1 MFSRKLNFLMNIN
14 NITNS
19 TLAHSISLDASHISR
34 LRRGQ
39 RNLPKNQSF
48 LIPMSE
54 YFAHQIKADY
64 QKKALL
70 AAMQYEEKKAID
82 EKAMAELIYKW
93 LKEDTDK
100 GESSVENILNSFS
113 LTASKNTTNMTI
125 SDQESTPL
133 YNSSENYYYYGND
146 GKREAVIRFLSM
158 IVKEEAPQTLLLFS
172 DEELSWL
179 YDDAEFAKRWSVLL
193 KQVLLKGNRIKIIHT
208 VNRNINEM
216 LEAVAKWIPV
226 YISGAI
232 DPYYYPKLRDGIFKR
247 TLFIAPKTAA
257 IVSTSVQESTDNML
271 NFFITDKKAIGS
283 LIDEYTNY
291 FSLCRPLMKIFNII
305 TRDKY
310 WDIFFEMENANA
322 TGILIGSA
330 PSLMSM
336 PQSVVNIIADNTN
349 NNLITK
355 IYQKSKESFEEI
367 IGEHNITEI
376 LSLPSIIKI
385 TKGSVIIP
393 LSDMINGKEFFYTKD
408 EFRMHLENVVML
420 LKKHKNYNVLLL
432 KKHKDENIVLYGK
445 EDVGIMLLKCDYPSV
460 VFAIREPNMTA
471 AFWDYLLNV
480 QSKVTVH
487 KKETVI
493 IELNK
498 IIDQLN

>member
-1 MFSRKLNFLMNIN
+1 MFSRKLNFLMSIN

-19 TLAHSISLDASHISR
+19 TLSHSISLDASHISR

-39 RNLPKNQSF
+39 RRLPKNQSF

-70 AAMQYEEKKAID
+70 ATMQYETKNSID
-82 EKAMAELIYKW
+82 EKTMAELIYKW
-93 LKEDTDK
+93 LKEDNDK
-100 GESSVENILNSFS
+100 VEPSVENILNSFA
-113 LTASKNTTNMTI
+113 LTTASKN
-125 SDQESTPL
+125 STVTPILEQDSSHL
-133 YNSSENYYYYGND
+133 YISSENYYYYGID
-146 GKREAVIRFLSM
+146 GKREAIIRFLSM
-158 IVKEEAPQTLLLFS
+158 IVKEKTPQTLLLFS

-179 YDDAEFAKRWSVLL
+179 YDDADFAKQWSALL
-193 KQVLLKGNRIKIIHT
+193 KLVLQKGNRIKIIHT

-257 IVSTSVQESTDNML
+257 IISTSVQENTDNML
-271 NFFITDKKAIGS
+271 NFFIIDKKAINS
-283 LIDEYTNY
+283 LIGEYTNY

-310 WDIFFEMENANA
+310 WDIFFEMENAKA
-322 TGILIGSA
+322 TGIMTGTA

-336 PQSVVNIIADNTN
+336 PKSVADNIAHITN
-349 NNLITK
+349 SNLITK
-355 IYQKSKESFEEI
+355 IHQKSVESFEE
-367 IGEHNITEI
+367 NIEKYTLTEI
-376 LSLPSIIKI
+376 LSLPSIMKI

-393 LSDMINGKEFFYTKD
+393 LSDMINGKELFYNKD
-408 EFRMHLENVVML
+408 DFRLHLENIVML
-420 LKKHKNYNVLLL
+420 LKKHQNYNVLL
-432 KKHKDENIVLYGK
+432 KKHKDENILLYGK
-445 EDVGIMLLKCDYPSV
+445 EDIGIMMLKCDYPSV

-480 QSKVTVH
+480 QNKSAVH
-487 KKETVI
+487 NKENVI
-493 IELNK
+493 SELNK
-498 IIDQLN
+498 IIDQL